1 MGGKSGHGGGI
12 YPPLNGGSGFLQR
25 ERALEGKQ
33 PATLLPEEGKARLF
47 RTRFHVSAFKV
58 GSPFWG
64 EGLAM
69 DTVRA
74 WIGVVARVAL
84 ASVE

>member
-12 YPPLNGGSGFLQR
+12 YPPLNGGADSAGKR
-25 ERALEGKQ
+25 EGKQ

-84 ASVE
+84 TSV